1 MINEKQK
8 SAYQLIFCYTRRMR
22 IPEFIFLALMT
33 SLSTYW
39 MNQSFLTGSYF
50 WAGVFAFIVLRNL
63 YFSYKVSRFIRVVE
77 TITKKKG

>member
-1 MINEKQK
+1 
-8 SAYQLIFCYTRRMR
+8 MR

-50 WAGVFAFIVLRNL
+50 WAGV
-63 YFSYKVSRFIRVVE
+63 
-77 TITKKKG
+77 